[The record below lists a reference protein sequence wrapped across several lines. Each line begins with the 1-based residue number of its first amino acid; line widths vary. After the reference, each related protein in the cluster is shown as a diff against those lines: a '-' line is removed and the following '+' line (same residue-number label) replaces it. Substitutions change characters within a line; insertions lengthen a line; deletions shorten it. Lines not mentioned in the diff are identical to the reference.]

1 MKNLEN
7 YGVQELNATELNE
20 INGGASINLN
30 LGQAINFTLGIINIV
45 VDAVQ
50 AAAVAVAD
58 FVSGAINGGVEV
70 EV

>member
-20 INGGASINLN
+20 INGGVSVSLS
-30 LGQAINFTLGIINIV
+30 LGQAINFTLGIVNIV

-58 FVSGAINGGVEV
+58 FVSGFINGGVEV